1 VTGTFVAINGR
12 HVGDGKFYLPQYH
25 ATQVALGAFQA
36 APGDTDGDMDVD
48 LSDYNMLAANFDPT
62 GSLGPHPW
70 DHGNFDGDGDVDLA
84 DYNVLASHFQ
94 PLGYGAAAV
103 PEPSSIGLVI
113 AGLLAAAGAGR
124 WCHGCQAG

>member
-1 VTGTFVAINGR
+1 
-12 HVGDGKFYLPQYH
+12 
-25 ATQVALGAFQA
+25 
-36 APGDTDGDMDVD
+36 MDVD
-48 LSDYNMLAANFDPT
+48 LSDYNTLAANFDPT

-103 PEPSSIGLVI
+103 PEPSSISLVI

-124 WCHGCQAG
+124 WRHACQAG